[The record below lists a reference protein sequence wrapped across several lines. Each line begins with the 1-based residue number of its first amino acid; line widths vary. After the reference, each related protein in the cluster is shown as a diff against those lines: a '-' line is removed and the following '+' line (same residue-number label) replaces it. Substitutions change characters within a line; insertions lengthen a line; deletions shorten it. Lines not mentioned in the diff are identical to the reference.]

1 MFGSPPPMSMSEP
14 ITDAKAMTTIA
25 PRRMK
30 IPPIRDNTNAAV
42 GFSAIAT
49 SPYIL
54 RVVSK
59 YHYKSIV
66 DAARGETLWGPHT
79 LSGVTPCTRGD
90 SPMVQGYCVKCR
102 AKREIKNPVAVKLKN
117 GKPAMKENIPASGP
131 QRMQIGPAKKAR
143 PLG

>member
-1 MFGSPPPMSMSEP
+1 MTRTSAEPP
-14 ITDAKAMTTIA
+14 ITMNEPMADMITITTIA

-30 IPPIRDNTNAAV
+30 IPPIRDKTNAAV

-54 RVVSK
+54 RVLSK

-66 DAARGETLWGPHT
+66 DAARGERLRGPHT
-79 LSGVTPCTRGD
+79 LSGVNPCTRGD

-117 GKPAMKENIPASGP
+117 GKPAMKGKCPVCGTTMM
-131 QRMQIGPAKKAR
+131 RIGAAK
-143 PLG
+143 

>member
-1 MFGSPPPMSMSEP
+1 MSMSEP
-14 ITDAKAMTTIA
+14 ITDARAMTTIA

-42 GFSAIAT
+42 GFSAIAN

-66 DAARGETLWGPHT
+66 DAARGERLQGPHN

-90 SPMVQGYCVKCR
+90 SPMMQCYCVKCR
-102 AKREIKNPVAVKLKN
+102 AKRAIKNPVPVKLKN
-117 GKPAMKENIPASGP
+117 AQPATQGTCPA
-131 QRMQIGPAKKAR
+131 
-143 PLG
+143 

>member
-1 MFGSPPPMSMSEP
+1 MTSMSAEPP
-14 ITDAKAMTTIA
+14 ITMNEPMADMIAITTIA
-25 PRRMK
+25 PSRMK

-42 GFSAIAT
+42 GFSAIAN

-66 DAARGETLWGPHT
+66 DATRGERLRGPHT

-90 SPMVQGYCVKCR
+90 SPMVQGYCGKCQ
-102 AKREIKNPVAVKLKN
+102 AKRQI
-117 GKPAMKENIPASGP
+117 ENTGACTL
-131 QRMQIGPAKKAR
+131 QH
-143 PLG
+143 

>member
-1 MFGSPPPMSMSEP
+1 MSMSEP
-14 ITDAKAMTTIA
+14 MTDARAMTTIA

-79 LSGVTPCTRGD
+79 LSGVTPFTRGD
-90 SPMVQGYCVKCR
+90 SPIVKGYF
-102 AKREIKNPVAVKLKN
+102 VKLPTKTMCK
-117 GKPAMKENIPASGP
+117 KPFYV
-131 QRMQIGPAKKAR
+131 
-143 PLG
+143 

>member
-1 MFGSPPPMSMSEP
+1 MSMSEP
-14 ITDAKAMTTIA
+14 ITDARAMTTIA

-42 GFSAIAT
+42 GFSAIPN

-66 DAARGETLWGPHT
+66 DAARGETLWGQHT

-90 SPMVQGYCVKCR
+90 SPMVQGYCVNCR
-102 AKREIKNPVAVKLKN
+102 AKREIKNSVAAN
-117 GKPAMKENIPASGP
+117 PNSGRHAMKAESPA
-131 QRMQIGPAKKAR
+131 
-143 PLG
+143 

>member
-1 MFGSPPPMSMSEP
+1 MSMSEP

-66 DAARGETLWGPHT
+66 DAARGERLQGQHN
-79 LSGVTPCTRGD
+79 LSGDNPCTRREY
-90 SPMVQGYCVKCR
+90 PMVQGYFVNHR
-102 AKREIKNPVAVKLKN
+102 AKRQIK
-117 GKPAMKENIPASGP
+117 
-131 QRMQIGPAKKAR
+131 
-143 PLG
+143 

>member
-1 MFGSPPPMSMSEP
+1 MSMSEP
-14 ITDAKAMTTIA
+14 ITDARAMTTIA

-66 DAARGETLWGPHT
+66 DAVRGETLWGPHT

-102 AKREIKNPVAVKLKN
+102 AMREIKNPAAVKLKN
-117 GKPAMKENIPASGP
+117 GKPAMNGKCPACGTSMM
-131 QRMQIGPAKKAR
+131 RIGLAN
-143 PLG
+143 

>member
-1 MFGSPPPMSMSEP
+1 MSMSEP

-66 DAARGETLWGPHT
+66 DAARGETLWGPKT
-79 LSGVTPCTRGD
+79 LSGVTPCTPRD
-90 SPMVQGYCVKCR
+90 SPMVQGYCVECP
-102 AKREIKNPVAVKLKN
+102 AKPAVKNPVRVELT
-117 GKPAMKENIPASGP
+117 
-131 QRMQIGPAKKAR
+131 
-143 PLG
+143 